1 MITKKN
7 YSVAYISMEIALENN
22 IKTYAGGLGVLAGD
36 LLKSAAAKKFP
47 VVGITLLNK
56 EGYFKQ
62 KIDTTGNQTETADTD
77 FNLDL
82 LKKLDTVINLNIG
95 AENIKIGVWE
105 YLISGEEGHVGPV
118 YFLDAD
124 LPENKEEF
132 KNLTKRLYGGDLEN
146 RLRQEIIL
154 GRGGVKILQALGF
167 ENINKYHINEGHG
180 ALATIELFLSRKG
193 KSEKAKIEA
202 VKKLCVFTTHT
213 PIKTVYDDFPL
224 DLLLQNQP
232 DFPVGLKGL
241 IKRQELNTLDLGMYF
256 SGFING
262 VSKRHQELLENIFPT
277 QKIEAITNGVNSV
290 FWTGPEFRKLFD
302 DNLAGW
308 RENNSL
314 LKQSEKIPGEDI
326 WVAHQQAKQRL
337 LNYVKDKAQAGW
349 SPEVFTLGYARR
361 FTKYKQPLLLFTDI
375 ERLLEVIEEGGEMQI
390 VLAGKAHRRDTSG
403 QEALKKIFEIKE
415 KYPQLKIVFLENYDL
430 NLAKLLVSGVD
441 LWLNTPEPPL
451 EACGTSGMKAA
462 HNGVPQFSTLD
473 GWWPEGYVKNKTGW
487 AIKTA
492 DDLYETLKNE
502 ILPLYYGTPD
512 KWQTLM
518 KNVISINASYFNS
531 DRAWDE
537 YVERA
542 YKQ

>member
-1 MITKKN
+1 MIIKKD

-36 LLKSAAAKKFP
+36 LLKSAASQKFP

-62 KIDTTGNQTETADTD
+62 KIDAHGNQTEMADTD
-77 FNLDL
+77 FNFNL
-82 LKKLDTVINLNIG
+82 LTKLDTVINLNIG
-95 AENIKIGVWE
+95 SEELKVGVWE
-105 YLISGEEGHVGPV
+105 YLISGEDGYVGPV

-124 LPENKEEF
+124 LPENKTDF
-132 KNLTKRLYGGDLEN
+132 RNLTSRLYGGDLEN

-154 GRGGVKILQALGF
+154 GRGGIKILHALGY
-167 ENINKYHINEGHG
+167 ENIEKYHINEGHG
-180 ALATIELFLSRKG
+180 ALATVELFLQRYEKT
-193 KSEKAKIEA
+193 EKAKIEA

-213 PIKTVYDDFPL
+213 PLKTVYDDFPL
-224 DLLLQNQP
+224 DLILQNQK

-241 IKRQELNTLDLGMYF
+241 IKNRELNTLDLGMYF

-262 VSKRHQELLENIFPT
+262 VSKRHQELLKNTFPN

-302 DNLAGW
+302 DNLSGW
-308 RENNSL
+308 RENNGL
-314 LKQSEKIPGEDI
+314 LKQAEKIPDEEI
-326 WVAHQQAKQRL
+326 WAAHQKAKQRL
-337 LNYVKDKAQAGW
+337 LDYVKEKTQIEWA
-349 SPEVFTLGYARR
+349 PEVFTLGYARR

-375 ERLLEVIEEGGEMQI
+375 ERLLEVLEKGREMQI

-403 QEALKKIFEIKE
+403 QEAIKKIFALKA
-415 KYPQLKIVFLENYDL
+415 KYPQLNIVFLENYDL
-430 NLAKLLVSGVD
+430 NLAKLLVSAVD

-451 EACGTSGMKAA
+451 EACGTSGMKAS

-487 AIKTA
+487 AINDS
-492 DDLYETLKNE
+492 DDLYETLKKE
-502 ILPLYYGTPD
+502 ILPLYYEAPD
-512 KWQTLM
+512 KWQALM

-537 YVERA
+537 YVSRA